1 MEPILKVWVPL
12 LPPTSNNIYV
22 RHPSGRGRVLS
33 AKARHF
39 KIRAMQ
45 AVQSRGQVV
54 LLQVEKNIPYELH
67 LAIFFEQVENKA
79 SRKGDRYKKMD
90 LSNRIKL
97 IEDTIA
103 EAVGLDDSHNFRTI
117 QEKHCDPD
125 NPGLYVTLSRVPE
138 EEVGLTKEA
147 YDKLR
152 LQEPQ
157 HHRAGGASPTARLLV
172 RPSRA
177 RTPNTHRRDPGSGRS
192 PRLPT

>member
-1 MEPILKVWVPL
+1 MEQLLRVWVPL

-22 RHPSGRGRVLS
+22 RHPAGRGRVLS

-45 AVQSRGQVV
+45 AVQSHGRVV
-54 LLQVEKNIPYELH
+54 LLQVKRNVPYKLH

-103 EAVGLDDSHNFRTI
+103 EAVGLDDSHNFIST
-117 QEKHCDPD
+117 QEKHCDPN

-147 YDKLR
+147 YDLR
-152 LQEPQ
+152 LQATE
-157 HHRAGGASPTARLLV
+157 HHRAGGTSPTARLLV
-172 RPSRA
+172 RPSRTGKA
-177 RTPNTHRRDPGSGRS
+177 NTHRRDPGRGRS
-192 PRLPT
+192 PRLPS